1 MSAVQ
6 PPARRR
12 GLEWWAAL
20 GAVAYVVLFIAG
32 SLLANS
38 GQPDISASPAKQIAY
53 YSKAGHRDKIV
64 WGWLLVVIGDFFL
77 IWFVGALRQALRRI
91 DPDGTLPAVA
101 TVGGGVYASL
111 TLAGASVNAALKS
124 MSDDTFHHQVFP
136 ELIHAADDAG
146 YILHASGGAGVG
158 ALIVATS
165 VMVSRAGLV
174 PRWAGIAGIVSGV
187 LAIFSIFFFPQFLV
201 AIWLLVAGVL
211 MFRSFDATPA

>member
-1 MSAVQ
+1 MTAVQ
-6 PPARRR
+6 PPARGR
-12 GLEWWAAL
+12 GLERWAAL

-32 SLLANS
+32 ELLAYS

-53 YSKAGHRDKIV
+53 YSDAGHRDKIV
-64 WGWLLVVIGDFFL
+64 WGWLLIVIGVFFFL
-77 IWFVGALRQALRRI
+77 WFVGALRQALRRI
-91 DPDGTLPAVA
+91 EPDGTLPAVA
-101 TVGGGVYASL
+101 TVGGSVYAAL

-136 ELIHAADDAG
+136 ELIHAADDVG
-146 YILHASGGAGVG
+146 YILHASGGAGAG

-165 VMVSRAGLV
+165 VMVTRAGLI

-187 LAIFSIFFFPQFLV
+187 LAVFSIFFFPQFLV
-201 AIWLLVAGVL
+201 AIWLLVAAVL